1 MEGRCGQEGRETFG
15 RTDCSGQQLMGVSD
29 QLKPS
34 SPWFLT
40 ADGPCAVPVFDRTY
54 ARVLHPSLAAALAPE
69 AAPTGPL
76 NKVLE
81 HFDGE
86 LQRLQAC
93 CQSPTARETHRIG
106 SRKPSK

>member
-1 MEGRCGQEGRETFG
+1 M
-15 RTDCSGQQLMGVSD
+15 
-29 QLKPS
+29 
-34 SPWFLT
+34 
-40 ADGPCAVPVFDRTY
+40 PVFHRAY

-76 NKVLE
+76 DKVVE

-86 LQRLQAC
+86 LQRLGAR
-93 CQSPTARETHRIG
+93 CQRPTAREIHRTG

>member
-1 MEGRCGQEGRETFG
+1 MRCGQECRATFG
-15 RTDCSGQQLMGVSD
+15 TTDCSGQQLMGVSE
-29 QLKPS
+29 QLKLS
-34 SPWFLT
+34 SPWLLT
-40 ADGPCAVPVFDRTY
+40 ADAPCAAPVIHRAY

-69 AAPTGPL
+69 AAPTGSL
-76 NKVLE
+76 DKVLE

-86 LQRLQAC
+86 LQRLGAR

>member
-1 MEGRCGQEGRETFG
+1 
-15 RTDCSGQQLMGVSD
+15 MGVSET
-29 QLKPS
+29 LKLS

-40 ADGPCAVPVFDRTY
+40 ADGPCAAPVFHRAY
-54 ARVLHPSLAAALAPE
+54 GRVLHPSLAAALAPE

-86 LQRLQAC
+86 LQRLRAC